1 MFFRILLAVSI
12 FITSFHICE
21 AAEKVTVEESTLT
34 KDEIRMFKS
43 IAKFDKNFHYSK
55 KARRY
60 FTVQKETQAK
70 TPILVELVFESEGN
84 HLYFDEYIGYGVS
97 FEPDSSIVN
106 YEFDGGTG
114 NRGQGTV
121 MVLPKTVVQ
130 TEWSCGV
137 TACILQVK
145 KNGKVVYKET
155 QEQKY

>member
-1 MFFRILLAVSI
+1 MSFRTLLAISI
-12 FITSFHICE
+12 FITSFNICE
-21 AAEKVTVEESTLT
+21 AAEKVTVEESSLT
-34 KDEIRMFKS
+34 KDEIRMLKT
-43 IAKFDKNFHYSK
+43 IAKYDKDFHYSK

-60 FTVQKETQAK
+60 FTVQKETKAK
-70 TPILVELVFESEGN
+70 TPLLVELVFENKGN

-97 FEPDSSIVN
+97 FEPDSSIVK

-114 NRGQGTV
+114 NRGQGMV

-137 TACILQVK
+137 TACILEVK
-145 KNGKVVYKET
+145 RNGKVVYKET

>member
-1 MFFRILLAVSI
+1 MLLAISVL
-12 FITSFHICE
+12 ITSFHTSE
-21 AAEKVTVEESTLT
+21 AAEKVAVEESALT
-34 KDEIRMFKS
+34 KDEIRMLKN
-43 IAKFDKNFHYSK
+43 IAKYDKDFHYSK

-60 FTVQKETQAK
+60 STIQKETKTK
-70 TPILVELVFESEGN
+70 TPILVELVFENKGE

-97 FEPDSSIVN
+97 FEPDSSIVK

-121 MVLPKTVVQ
+121 MVLSKTVVQ

>member
-1 MFFRILLAVSI
+1 MFFSVLLAISI
-12 FITSFHICE
+12 FIISCNICE
-21 AAEKVTVEESTLT
+21 ATEKVTTEESTLT
-34 KDEIRMFKS
+34 KDEIRMFKT
-43 IAKFDKNFHYSK
+43 IAKYDKNFHYSK

-60 FTVQKETQAK
+60 FTIQKETKTK
-70 TPILVELVFESEGN
+70 TPLLVELVFENKGD

-97 FEPDSSIVN
+97 FEPDSSIVK
-106 YEFDGGTG
+106 YEFDGGAG

-137 TACILQVK
+137 TACILEAK
-145 KNGKVVYKET
+145 RNGKVVCKET